1 MKNQKAQIVLGIFFL
16 DDIQAKKKI
25 RMFDIPGLQQLTMN
39 FEARQ
44 HKSVMSSGC

>member
-39 FEARQ
+39 SEARQ
-44 HKSVMSSGC
+44 YKSVMSSGC